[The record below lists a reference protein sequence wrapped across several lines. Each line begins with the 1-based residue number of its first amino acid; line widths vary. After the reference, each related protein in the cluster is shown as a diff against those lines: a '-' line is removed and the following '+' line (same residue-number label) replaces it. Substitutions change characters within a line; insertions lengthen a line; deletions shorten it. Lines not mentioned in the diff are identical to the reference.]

1 MGDWVELFRGFFPP
15 SFLLCPSPGVVHS
28 LCGAAVSEV
37 GCSIFRTVFLS
48 PLCSFCITWQ
58 SRGPWQSSCQALQCL
73 LSTARLECQGSQ
85 GRAVGVEQGMLCAP
99 TGGRSV
105 VLSLGA
111 SMNNWGS
118 KTGSCFKNRP
128 WNGGRSASGREHS
141 RRGRL
146 SCAPPSSVLKPPG
159 WLLYGGLS
167 SNKEIFLLSLKW
179 VALGSCGSGFL
190 LVLQVVMRFQC
201 LLGGGETLSSQDEPE
216 PLKHTAD
223 VTGRGAG

>member
-1 MGDWVELFRGFFPP
+1 MAEQGALAEQLPSPAVFAQHCKDGVPGEPGQSCGCGAGDAL
-15 SFLLCPSPGVVHS
+15 LLC
-28 LCGAAVSEV
+28 
-37 GCSIFRTVFLS
+37 
-48 PLCSFCITWQ
+48 
-58 SRGPWQSSCQALQCL
+58 AL
-73 LSTARLECQGSQ
+73 
-85 GRAVGVEQGMLCAP
+85 

-111 SMNNWGS
+111 SINNWGS

-179 VALGSCGSGFL
+179 VVLGSCGSGFL